1 MKQPLLFASTILLSA
16 GLCAQPALTSE
27 SFYSPGESVT
37 AYEVSTDGLQDGPDG
52 ANQLW
57 DFSHLEATGLSP
69 LFGGTVVDP
78 QSLSDFEFYADAN
91 IAMVLPNGTTRYW
104 KNDENGLSA
113 LGQGGDN
120 DLLTLVSPNA
130 WLTYPFTYGSNVA
143 GQSSGTLYGACRSY
157 QWSSSSETNGVGHG
171 TLVLPSGTYENVLKV
186 RRISFVTKANDEIGL
201 ERENNIIEHFWFQPG
216 VHGPLLYTRSWNN
229 NGCPGSNSG
238 AEAFYTVPSTLTSNV
253 SAAIAGEEIEMS
265 LFPNPAHEQVQLSIR
280 GALTGETHI
289 WISDIVGHQ
298 VKSIKLAGEELQNSL
313 FEVDISHLH
322 TGVYFVNVENGS
334 VRFAQKLVV
343 R

>member
-1 MKQPLLFASTILLSA
+1 MKQPLLFAFTFLFGA
-16 GLCAQPALTSE
+16 GLTAQPALTSE
-27 SFYSPGESVT
+27 SFYAPGESVT
-37 AYEVSTDGLQDGPDG
+37 AYEVNTEGLQDGPDG

-57 DFSHLEATGLSP
+57 DFSQLESVGLSP
-69 LFGGTVVDP
+69 LFGGEVVDP
-78 QSLSDFEFYADAN
+78 QSLSDFEFYNDAN

-113 LGQGGDN
+113 MGLGGNN

-130 WLTYPFTYGSNVA
+130 WLTYPFTYESTVS

-157 QWSSSSETNGVGHG
+157 NWSSASETNGVGYG
-171 TLVLPSGTYENVLKV
+171 TLILPSGTYDNVLKV
-186 RRISFVTKANDEIGL
+186 RRISFVSKSNDDIGL

-216 VHGPLLYTRSWNN
+216 VSGPLLYTRSWNN

-238 AEAFYTVPSTLTSNV
+238 AEAFYTVPSSLTSSI
-253 SAAIAGEEIEMS
+253 SATSGAEIEMS

-280 GALTGETHI
+280 GELHGETHI
-289 WISDIVGHQ
+289 WISDIVGQ
-298 VKSIKLAGEELQNSL
+298 RVKSIKMAGEDLHERLVELDI
-313 FEVDISHLH
+313 VDLH
-322 TGVYFVNVENGS
+322 TGIYFVNVENGALK
-334 VRFAQKLVV
+334 FAQKLVV

>member
-1 MKQPLLFASTILLSA
+1 MKQSLLFATLFLFTASLW
-16 GLCAQPALTSE
+16 AQPALNSE
-27 SFYSPGESVT
+27 SFYAPGESVT
-37 AYEVSTDGLQDGPDG
+37 AYEVNPNGLQDGPDG
-52 ANQLW
+52 TDQLW
-57 DFSHLEATGLSP
+57 DFSHLESTGLSP

-78 QSLSDFEFYADAN
+78 QTLSDFEFYTDAN

-113 LGQGGDN
+113 IGMGGNN

-130 WLTYPFTYGSNVA
+130 WLTYPFSYGSTVS
-143 GQSSGTLYGACRSY
+143 GQSDGTLYGACRSY
-157 QWSSSSETNGVGHG
+157 QWSSSSETNGVGYG

-201 ERENNIIEHFWFQPG
+201 ERENNIIEHFWFKPG
-216 VHGPLLYTRSWNN
+216 LHGPLLYTRSWNN

-238 AEAFYTVPSTLTSNV
+238 AEAFYTVPSTLTSNITV
-253 SAAIAGEEIEMS
+253 ASGEEIEMS
-265 LFPNPAHEQVQLSIR
+265 MFPNPAREKVQLSIR
-280 GALTGETHI
+280 GDLQGETHI

-298 VKSIKLAGEELQNSL
+298 VKSIKTAGEDFRNSL
-313 FEVDISHLH
+313 LEIDVSHLH

-334 VRFAQKLVV
+334 TKFARKLVV